1 MGAKKVKEAVPVL
14 STHKCLKK
22 LLALQDLRA
31 SGNIVLTAWSTP
43 HHRPVTVQHTTG
55 VHSCNA
61 QFAAVR
67 ECVCVC
73 QVLLVFCCLLRA
85 QSQIA
90 ASSISLVK
98 TAMSSS
104 GDVHIMSIRM
114 MTHTGTDSKLTAS
127 KSRLLRRQMFP
138 MSWRLSQHQALTLCS
153 DIP

>member
-61 QFAAVR
+61 QSAAVR
-67 ECVCVC
+67 ECVC
-73 QVLLVFCCLLRA
+73 QVLLDFCCLLCA
-85 QSQIA
+85 HSQIA

-104 GDVHIMSIRM
+104 GDVHVMSIRM

-138 MSWRLSQHQALTLCS
+138 MSWHLSQHQALTLCS
-153 DIP
+153 NIP